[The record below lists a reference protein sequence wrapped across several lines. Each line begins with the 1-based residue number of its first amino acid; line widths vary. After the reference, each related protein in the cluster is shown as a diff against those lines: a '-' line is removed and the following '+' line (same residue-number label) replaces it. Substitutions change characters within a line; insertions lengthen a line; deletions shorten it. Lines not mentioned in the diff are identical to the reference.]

1 MTVVLKKSVNKNERY
16 YNISILANLFGD
28 YIVERI
34 FGNTR
39 YSSPTGNL
47 KSIFTNKQEAYY
59 YLEEI
64 LSIKIKK
71 GYKIFSSSIDTNYE
85 HKRNI

>member
-47 KSIFTNKQEAYY
+47 KSIFTNKKEAYS
-59 YLEEI
+59 YLEKI
-64 LSIKIKK
+64 LSSKIKK
-71 GYKIFSSSIDTNYE
+71 GYKIFNSSIDTNCE

>member
-39 YSSPTGNL
+39 Y
-47 KSIFTNKQEAYY
+47 
-59 YLEEI
+59 
-64 LSIKIKK
+64 
-71 GYKIFSSSIDTNYE
+71 
-85 HKRNI
+85 

>member
-1 MTVVLKKSVNKNERY
+1 MTVVLKNSVNKNERY

-47 KSIFTNKQEAYY
+47 KSIYS
-59 YLEEI
+59 L
-64 LSIKIKK
+64 
-71 GYKIFSSSIDTNYE
+71 FSTWN
-85 HKRNI
+85 